1 MNKAAKIIF
10 SIMLAFILGVGCFVG
25 GIKVTQHK
33 EAQIQET
40 VSEDA
45 QDFGYRDGYD
55 TASEEKAAEIADLN
69 QDIAN
74 LEEMLAELQTQLE
87 NVKTEEEYNALVAQI
102 TALNTQIS
110 TLQAQLAA
118 AQEELAEYETLKEQ
132 RKYGLFTD
140 DGKLIMSL
148 YDMEQAGILAHSAGV
163 ISRGTNFDS
172 DLIYGHL
179 VLPTTGTGRGHCY
192 IANDTFKNTTK
203 LKSVTGDFFDIGE
216 NAFENSSIEKITVS
230 EQWGAQTQIGREAF
244 KNCKNLSTVYL
255 GSTIRIEDYA
265 FYGCEN
271 LTKVTG
277 GLLNDSD
284 TVASEFGIA
293 SNQIRYVGNYAFA
306 YSGITY
312 AVINSLQD
320 NSSNYYGTHIYEGCT
335 NMTYANV
342 SFCGE
347 YQFKDCTSLETLYL
361 HNSSY
366 PENAL
371 QGCTSLQ
378 NIYTD

>member
-10 SIMLAFILGVGCFVG
+10 SIMLACILGVGCFVG

-55 TASEEKAAEIADLN
+55 TASEEKAAEIADLEAEIEDLTN
-69 QDIAN
+69 S
-74 LEEMLAELQTQLE
+74 LADLQNRLKA
-87 NVKTEEEYNALVAQI
+87 VKTEEEYNELVAQI
-102 TALNTQIS
+102 AELSAQIVD
-110 TLQAQLAA
+110 LQSQLAE
-118 AQEELAEYETLKEQ
+118 AQEGLAQYETIKES

-140 DGKLIMSL
+140 EGKLIMSL
-148 YDMEQAGILAHSAGV
+148 SDMEEAGILAHNGGT
-163 ISRGTNFDS
+163 ISRGVNFDP

-179 VLPTTGTGRGHCY
+179 VLPTGIGEGHSY
-192 IANDTFKNTTK
+192 IANETFKDTTK
-203 LKSVTGDFFDIGE
+203 LKSVTGEFYDIGK

-230 EQWGAQTQIGREAF
+230 SQWGAQTTIDNSAF
-244 KNCKNLSTVYL
+244 KNCKKLETVYL
-255 GSTIRIEDYA
+255 GATINIEGYA
-265 FYGCEN
+265 FYGCES

-277 GLLNDSD
+277 GLLNDPD
-284 TVASEFGIA
+284 TVATEFGIG
-293 SNQIRYVGNYAFA
+293 SNQIRRLGGYAFA

-312 AVINSLQD
+312 AVISSLD
-320 NSSNYYGTHIYEGCT
+320 KTNGRSEYGSHIYEGCA

-347 YQFKDCTSLETLYL
+347 YQFKDCTSLETVYL
-361 HNSSY
+361 NVTSY

-378 NIYTD
+378 NIYPD